1 VDRGAVYLYRRSE
14 SGAWPLLAVV
24 KAPSRDFGDSFGVSV
39 SLSASGRTLA
49 VGALGEDSDATG
61 IDGDRANENALHS
74 GAAYLY

>member
-1 VDRGAVYLYRRSE
+1 M
-14 SGAWPLLAVV
+14 V
-24 KAPSRDFGDSFGVSV
+24 KSPSRDFGDSFGASV

-61 IDGDRANENALHS
+61 IDGDREDESAAFA